1 MILRQFSVDLFGYE
15 EIFDEIMKKID
26 VVFNEDIM
34 KVLIM
39 MILIIIYI
47 LSGGEDYE
55 V

>member
-1 MILRQFSVDLFGYE
+1 
-15 EIFDEIMKKID
+15 MKKID